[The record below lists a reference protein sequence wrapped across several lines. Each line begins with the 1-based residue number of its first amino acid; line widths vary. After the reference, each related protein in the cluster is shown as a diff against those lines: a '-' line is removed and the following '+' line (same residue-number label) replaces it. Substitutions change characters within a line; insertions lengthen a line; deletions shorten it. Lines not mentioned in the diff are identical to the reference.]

1 MSVPKLLARAGLL
14 VCSIAIGLVACK
26 SGKSSLP
33 ETTNSAGITMVSI
46 PAGTFTMGEPA
57 ATSPSGQNNPA
68 HPAHAVSV
76 PAFEMGK
83 TEVTVGQYKKFLAS
97 LGRDGERELQ
107 DTDFLKFNSFGDEAP
122 VLNVDVKS
130 VDAFIAWLNG
140 TAGSG
145 YRLPSEAEWE
155 YACLAGH
162 KARFCGGDDVDELGW
177 HEGNSGQ
184 KSHPVA
190 QKTPN
195 AFGLYDMSGNA
206 MEWVADC
213 WGSDYTNAPSDGSAW
228 TGDKGR
234 CEFVVVR
241 GGAWSHMSGAA
252 LATRRDRQSPMFN
265 FSSTGFR
272 VARTR

>member
-1 MSVPKLLARAGLL
+1 MTVPNKLARS
-14 VCSIAIGLVACK
+14 SIFLCAVVFGLVACK
-26 SGKSSLP
+26 SSKPPLP

-46 PAGTFTMGEPA
+46 PAGTFTMGESA
-57 ATSPSGQNNPA
+57 ATSLSGQNNAA

-76 PAFEMGK
+76 PAFEIGK

-122 VLNVDVKS
+122 VLNVEMKS
-130 VDAFIAWLNG
+130 VEAFIAWLNS
-140 TAGSG
+140 TAGGG

-155 YACLAGH
+155 YACLAGG
-162 KARFCGGDDVDELGW
+162 KSRFCGGDDLDELGW
-177 HEGNSGQ
+177 HEGNGGQ

-190 QKTPN
+190 LKTPN

-213 WGSDYTNAPSDGSAW
+213 WDDDYTNAPSDGSAW
-228 TGDKGR
+228 TGDKDA

-241 GGAWSHMSGAA
+241 GGV
-252 LATRRDRQSPMFN
+252 LATSRDRQSSKFN